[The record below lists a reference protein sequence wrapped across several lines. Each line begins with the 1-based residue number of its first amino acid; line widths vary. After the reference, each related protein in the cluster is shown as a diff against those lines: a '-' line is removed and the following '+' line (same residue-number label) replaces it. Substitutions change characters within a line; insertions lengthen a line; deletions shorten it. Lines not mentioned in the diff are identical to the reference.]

1 MVNWAFRIRKLKK
14 FMKVDLALKNHV
26 LLYGLSPSLKAAEA
40 VANAEPSDVRDARS
54 KRVGKK
60 KTKQPLAT
68 SRH

>member
-1 MVNWAFRIRKLKK
+1 MVNWAFRIRKLKR
-14 FMKVDLALKNHV
+14 FMEVDLALNHV

-40 VANAEPSDVRDARS
+40 VANAEPSDVRVARS